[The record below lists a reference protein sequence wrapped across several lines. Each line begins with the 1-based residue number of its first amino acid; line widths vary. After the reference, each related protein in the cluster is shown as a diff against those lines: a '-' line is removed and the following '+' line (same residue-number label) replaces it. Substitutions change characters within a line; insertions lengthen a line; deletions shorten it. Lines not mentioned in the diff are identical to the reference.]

1 MASDEDHLALRI
13 LAQIAEPADRNLGS
27 LVQRIG
33 PAQAVQAILEQ
44 QPGIRLREGLRARL
58 TALGD
63 RDPQD
68 LAARVGARMVT
79 RYDSEWPTQLDDLG
93 TAAPLALWVMGAADL
108 RLIMLRSLAVVGARA
123 STNYGEQV
131 CAHWT
136 ARWTDNRITVVSG
149 AAYGID
155 TAAHRG
161 ALATEGLT
169 VAVVA
174 SGVDVPYPTGNTG
187 LLARIADE
195 GLVVS
200 ESPPGESVRRQRF
213 LTRNRIIAALTRAT
227 IVVEAALRSGTTA
240 TANAA
245 TELQRPVYAVPGPVT
260 SPMSAGCHELI
271 NQGQA
276 ILAAAATEVLTVF
289 GEVDPVPDVTAPTAF
304 DELRPKEKLVF
315 DSVPGRGRVSVDTL
329 VRTSALDLG
338 SVLAA
343 LGVLETVGL
352 IDRLPDGFR
361 RA

>member
-1 MASDEDHLALRI
+1 MSDDDPSALRI

-33 PAQAVQAILEQ
+33 PAQTLQAILRQ
-44 QPGIRLREGLRARL
+44 RPGIRLREGLLARL

-68 LAARVGARMVT
+68 LAARAGARMIT
-79 RYDSEWPTQLDDLG
+79 RYDSEWPTQVNDLG
-93 TAAPLALWVMGAADL
+93 AAAPLALWVMGAANL

-131 CAHWT
+131 CAHWV
-136 ARWTDNRITVVSG
+136 ARWTEHRITVVSG

-161 ALATEGLT
+161 ALAAEGMT
-169 VAVVA
+169 VAVLA
-174 SGVDVPYPTGNTG
+174 SGVDVPYPTGNSG

-213 LTRNRIIAALTRAT
+213 LTRNRIIAAMTRAT

-245 TELQRPVYAVPGPVT
+245 TALHRPVYAVPGPVT

-289 GEVDPVPDVTAPTAF
+289 GEIDPVPTASAPTTF
-304 DELRPKEKLVF
+304 DDLHPREKLVL
-315 DSVPGRGRVSVDTL
+315 DSVPGRGRVSVDVL
-329 VRTSALDLG
+329 VRTSALDLR

-343 LGVLETVGL
+343 LGVLETAGL
-352 IDRLPDGFR
+352 LERSPEGFR
-361 RA
+361 RL